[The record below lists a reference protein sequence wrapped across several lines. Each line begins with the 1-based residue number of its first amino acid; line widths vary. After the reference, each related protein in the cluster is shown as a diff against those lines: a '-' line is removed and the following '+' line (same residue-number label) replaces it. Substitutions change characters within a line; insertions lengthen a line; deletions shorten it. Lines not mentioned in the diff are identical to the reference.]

1 MSLDD
6 LLSGEVQIH
15 TIVNPGQ
22 LQIPPRLVRLQKH
35 QLDAAIVLHLVGAV
49 VVHGVRSEHG
59 YGQKAIVG
67 IVPLN
72 FDLARPVICRGVEMQ
87 CQTAA
92 TVILVEADI
101 QHGRIG
107 KSTVSVRLFR
117 APKAPEILP
126 RRFGK
131 KQEAAVHEPLP
142 RFQRAVLVLIRHGFQ
157 Q

>member
-1 MSLDD
+1 
-6 LLSGEVQIH
+6 
-15 TIVNPGQ
+15 
-22 LQIPPRLVRLQKH
+22 
-35 QLDAAIVLHLVGAV
+35 
-49 VVHGVRSEHG
+49 
-59 YGQKAIVG
+59 
-67 IVPLN
+67 
-72 FDLARPVICRGVEMQ
+72 MQ

-92 TVILVEADI
+92 TVILDEADI

-142 RFQRAVLVLIRHGFQ
+142 RLQRAVLVLIRHGFQ